1 MLDRSVCDVLCNW
14 TAWVSNVLFFITLM
28 KQIRSRSHQQL
39 SPQFH
44 ELISKRQL
52 SVKPPHRLSYRP
64 LISSLLP
71 AAARSMLHPASTL
84 ELSSP
89 QAAQCCTDLHALPL
103 FSPHCKQRC
112 SNSHSSDSLNHFVSF
127 EVIWSFN
134 NINVFQSIS
143 AIMMWQN
150 ICKYVCSQP
159 GASAWEQKKSP
170 VTKQILQ
177 NFFQAQG
184 FKKE

>member
-1 MLDRSVCDVLCNW
+1 
-14 TAWVSNVLFFITLM
+14 M
-28 KQIRSRSHQQL
+28 KQICSRSHQQL

-103 FSPHCKQRC
+103 FLHIV
-112 SNSHSSDSLNHFVSF
+112 SSD
-127 EVIWSFN
+127 VIVIHIPVTHWITLFPLRWYEA
-134 NINVFQSIS
+134 SITS
-143 AIMMWQN
+143 TISEYFCDNDAT
-150 ICKYVCSQP
+150 KYVCAQP
-159 GASAWEQKKSP
+159 GASP

-177 NFFQAQG
+177 NFSRHDVLKRNKTAVFLILLCW
-184 FKKE
+184 FFFFFLTLP